1 MAWQKIHTVV
11 SHDAAAL
18 LADSLEAG
26 GALAVTLADA
36 GDEPLYEPLPGTTPL
51 WQATR
56 VEALYDAEFDWERA
70 VSTAAAQCGVSVDA
84 WQRELLADQAWERAW
99 LERFRPM
106 RFGERLWICPSA
118 WPVPEE
124 ADTVIR
130 LDPGLAFGTGTHPTT
145 ALCLELLDRHGCS
158 GARVIDYGCGSGV
171 LGIGAVLLGAVSV
184 QALDIDPQAITA
196 TNDNAQANGVAGQL
210 QATTSPADLS
220 EADLMLA
227 NILAGPLVSLAEAL
241 ANLTRPGGRIVL
253 SGILARQAQEV
264 MAAYAPW
271 FDLEAPIVNEDWV
284 AITGLRHVAP

>member
-11 SHDAAAL
+11 SHDAASV

-36 GDEPLYEPLPGTTPL
+36 GDEPLYEPLPGTVPL

-70 VSTAAAQCGVSVDA
+70 VSTAAADCGVTVDA

-106 RFGERLWICPSA
+106 RFGDRLWICPSA
-118 WPVPEE
+118 WPIPQG

-145 ALCLELLDRHGCS
+145 ALCLELLDRHGCA
-158 GARVIDYGCGSGV
+158 GAQVIDYGCGSGV
-171 LGIGAVLLGAVSV
+171 LGIGAALLGATAV
-184 QALDIDPQAITA
+184 QALDIDPQALTA
-196 TNDNAQANGVAGQL
+196 TRDNAATNGVQNL
-210 QATTSPADLS
+210 LEATQSPADLS
-220 EADLMLA
+220 AADLVLA
-227 NILAGPLVSLAEAL
+227 NILAGPLVSLAASL
-241 ANLTRPGGRIVL
+241 SHLTRPGGRIVL
-253 SGILARQAQEV
+253 SGILAQQAEEV

-271 FDLEAPIVNEDWV
+271 FDLDAPIVREDWV
-284 AITGLRHVAP
+284 AITGLRQPTP